1 MIIIFCTLLF
11 CKWFNLHK
19 NHTKKKFVCWN
30 YPWGDKSSSL
40 FWKVKKSG
48 LSLMKSVQETIM
60 NWVGTGFDVLFL
72 SSSLPSKGVR
82 EEEDRTGKWGSI
94 LLIFVLL
101 ISNVGA
107 DMYSVTK
114 YFLNPW
120 MRLWIRYF
128 ILSYLVLANVYSFG
142 LD

>member
-1 MIIIFCTLLF
+1 
-11 CKWFNLHK
+11 
-19 NHTKKKFVCWN
+19 
-30 YPWGDKSSSL
+30 
-40 FWKVKKSG
+40 
-48 LSLMKSVQETIM
+48 M

-114 YFLNPW
+114 YFLNP
-120 MRLWIRYF
+120 
-128 ILSYLVLANVYSFG
+128 
-142 LD
+142 